1 MSYHVT
7 FPDDI
12 AMADMAFEAVAD
24 SPDELI
30 RAAQSAM
37 IQSLADPAT
46 IGRTW
51 VYAVDR
57 SASDL
62 PSLLFDW
69 LEELVYLKD
78 AHGVVFH
85 DATLMLDRESG
96 GSTCRLHGWVYGE
109 PVDPVRQELR
119 SDVKGVTKHLYE
131 VKQTDGGWK
140 ARVVLDV

>member
-1 MSYHVT
+1 MSYHIT

-12 AMADMAFEAVAD
+12 ALADMAFEAIAD
-24 SPDELI
+24 SPDELV
-30 RAAQSAM
+30 RAATSAM
-37 IQSLADPAT
+37 IQSLADPTT

-51 VYAVDR
+51 AHAVDR
-57 SASDL
+57 SANDL
-62 PSLLFDW
+62 ASLLFDW

-85 DATLMLDRESG
+85 DATLTLDRASD
-96 GSTCRLHGWVYGE
+96 GSACRLHGWVHGE
-109 PVDPVRQELR
+109 PVDPARQELR

-131 VKQTDGGWK
+131 VKQADGGWK